1 MKSINSKK
9 VLSGL
14 ARVLLISSGLCLLLG
29 LINGILRNSWD
40 VFSIGVMGVVLFA
53 IVGTIYSII
62 ELIVRRFTNH
72 ENTLDAIFK
81 TPDPVTLKWWR
92 IESLLKA
99 CGAKSIPGKAST
111 RVKFELNGVII
122 TFHRPDSQKE
132 AQSYQVRDIRRFLE
146 IQR

>member
-81 TPDPVTLKWWR
+81 TPDPVMLKWWR
-92 IESLLKA
+92 IKSLLTGY
-99 CGAKSIPGKAST
+99 GAKSIPGKES
-111 RVKFELNGVII
+111 RSRFELNGVII

-132 AQSYQVRDIRRFLE
+132 ARSYQVKDIRRFLE